1 VVRVPRAGIEPLD
14 VLGRDGKS
22 IEKLGSLT
30 EVWTSTEGPPKAADP
45 EPASSITGQKTQS
58 LDLGIGLKLLAGV
71 LSGMGTGVGLPSLQF
86 NYKSSHSVE
95 FKFVDVYSVS
105 VTAFALGKYLAH
117 GSLDL
122 ANPVAQAYFGNE
134 ETEEYVITDVL
145 KSNSVSVT
153 AKTDSGTDVTLDLPT
168 IQNMVGANVTVKAG
182 TGSSGELVYQGKN
195 QLTFGFKV
203 FQTFYE
209 NGAWRVRGVQ
219 AAGDLA
225 FGGSSGGGAEEVVG
239 QPMLLNPGGMIRFR
253 QL

>member
-1 VVRVPRAGIEPLD
+1 
-14 VLGRDGKS
+14 
-22 IEKLGSLT
+22 
-30 EVWTSTEGPPKAADP
+30 
-45 EPASSITGQKTQS
+45 
-58 LDLGIGLKLLAGV
+58 
-71 LSGMGTGVGLPSLQF
+71 
-86 NYKSSHSVE
+86 
-95 FKFVDVYSVS
+95 
-105 VTAFALGKYLAH
+105 
-117 GSLDL
+117 
-122 ANPVAQAYFGNE
+122 
-134 ETEEYVITDVL
+134 
-145 KSNSVSVT
+145 
-153 AKTDSGTDVTLDLPT
+153 
-168 IQNMVGANVTVKAG
+168 MVGANVTVKAG